1 MSALTSN
8 RFWLGIDLGQETFD
22 ASLAP
27 ISSTLTGWR
36 KLPCQSFSTQQD
48 GLKQFLNWLT
58 EQLPP
63 MAELAGVCLE
73 STGGYSRRFAEQL
86 LALAPQLPQ
95 VSIIN
100 PAQSAIAFRR
110 ISNSPTLAG
119 LRPQSG
125 AARQNR
131 PHRRRPPFRRLGR
144 ICDSPCKCRKATRR
158 CPRRNGNCA
167 N

>member
-36 KLPCQSFSTQQD
+36 KLPCRSFSTQQD

-100 PAQSAIAFRR
+100 PKRSLDFARSLGLRDKTDRIDAGRLSGGLGESAIRR
-110 ISNSPTLAG
+110 VSVAKRHDVARGATAIARTSSLA
-119 LRPQSG
+119 RSAHQT
-125 AARQNR
+125 A
-131 PHRRRPPFRRLGR
+131 
-144 ICDSPCKCRKATRR
+144 
-158 CPRRNGNCA
+158 
-167 N
+167 